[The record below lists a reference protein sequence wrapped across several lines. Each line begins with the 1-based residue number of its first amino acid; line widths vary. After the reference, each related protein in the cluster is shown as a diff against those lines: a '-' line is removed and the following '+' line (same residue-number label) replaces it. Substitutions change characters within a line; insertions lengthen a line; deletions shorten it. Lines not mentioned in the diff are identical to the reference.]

1 MARSKS
7 SQRWLREHFTD
18 PYVQEAQQK
27 GYRSRAV
34 FKLQEINARD
44 RILKPGMTVVD
55 LGAAPGGWSQ
65 EAAKLAGPRG
75 RVIALDILPMEPL
88 PGVEFMQAD
97 FTEAETLDKLL
108 QDLKGTPIHLVM
120 SDMSP
125 NISGMK
131 SVDQPRGMYL
141 AELALEFAR
150 QVLAPG
156 GDLLL
161 KLFQGAGFTSIMREL
176 RLSFK
181 EVKVRKPNA
190 SRARSPEL
198 YVLARNFR
206 GR

>member
-18 PYVQEAQQK
+18 PYVKEAQQK
-27 GYRSRAV
+27 GYRSRAI

-108 QDLKGTPIHLVM
+108 QDLKDTPIHLVM

-131 SVDQPRGMYL
+131 SVDQPRGMVL

-161 KLFQGAGFTSIMREL
+161 KLFQGAGFTSIMKEL

-181 EVKVRKPNA
+181 EVKVRKPKA

-198 YVLARNFR
+198 YLLARNFR

>member
-18 PYVQEAQQK
+18 PYVKEAQQK

-55 LGAAPGGWSQ
+55 LGSTPGGWAQ

-75 RVIALDILPMEPL
+75 RVIALDLLPMEPL

-97 FTEAETLDKLL
+97 FTEAGTLDKLL
-108 QDLKGTPIHLVM
+108 QDLKGAPIHLVM

-161 KLFQGAGFTSIMREL
+161 KLFQGAGFTSIMKEL

-181 EVKVRKPNA
+181 EVKVRKPKA

>member
-1 MARSKS
+1 MARTKS

-18 PYVQEAQQK
+18 PYVKEARQK
-27 GYRSRAV
+27 GYRSRAA

-65 EAAKLAGPRG
+65 EAAKLVGPRG

-88 PGVEFMQAD
+88 PGVEFIQAD
-97 FTEAETLDKLL
+97 LTKAETVDRLL
-108 QDLKGTPIHLVM
+108 CDLKGTPVHLVM
-120 SDMSP
+120 SDMAP
-125 NISGMK
+125 HISGMK
-131 SVDQPRGMYL
+131 AVDQPRGMYL

-161 KLFQGAGFTSIMREL
+161 KLFQGAGFTSIMQEL

-181 EVKVRKPNA
+181 EVKVRKPKA

-198 YVLARNFR
+198 YILARNYR
-206 GR
+206 GG

>member
-7 SQRWLREHFTD
+7 SQGWLREHFTD
-18 PYVQEAQQK
+18 PYVKEAQQK

-34 FKLQEINARD
+34 FKLQEINTRD

-55 LGAAPGGWSQ
+55 LGSTPGGWSQ
-65 EAAKLAGPRG
+65 EAAKLVGPRG
-75 RVIALDILPMEPL
+75 RVIALDLLPMEPL

-97 FTEAETLDKLL
+97 FTEAGTLDKLL

-176 RLSFK
+176 GLSFK
-181 EVKVRKPNA
+181 EVKVRKPKA

-198 YVLARNFR
+198 YLLARNFR